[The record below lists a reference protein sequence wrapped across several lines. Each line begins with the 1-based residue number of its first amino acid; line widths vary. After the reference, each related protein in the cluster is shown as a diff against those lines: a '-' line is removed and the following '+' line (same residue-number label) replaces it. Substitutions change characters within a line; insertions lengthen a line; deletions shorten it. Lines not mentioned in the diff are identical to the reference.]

1 MRSLYSTCMLFLFC
15 LNLYLSPSSCLSI
28 AVCYKIQKY
37 FWDFDNVQLFFSLV
51 SIEGWWVWADMQ
63 YSHKISFH
71 KTPLWD
77 TWLFW
82 TFWGLQNTVE
92 YHFHFQF
99 IFTFLSRQKRNQSL
113 QKVLTT
119 IVESWVRLALFL
131 CFPQYLKRITSS
143 YDFHTKNRQCP
154 PLPNEPLCDNLI
166 AESCYIPS
174 DIVSIPASQAR
185 YSVWQRWHIIIPST
199 MRFLLVIQLFL
210 NEQHDGSCN
219 YTHHAKE
226 QWGAFPWFPSTGTS
240 YCLSTKFT
248 KMHCS
253 GHVARLQ

>member
-1 MRSLYSTCMLFLFC
+1 MGSLYSTCMLFLFC

-99 IFTFLSRQKRNQSL
+99 IFTFLSRQKPEFA
-113 QKVLTT
+113 KG
-119 IVESWVRLALFL
+119 
-131 CFPQYLKRITSS
+131 S
-143 YDFHTKNRQCP
+143 YHHSGKLGQ
-154 PLPNEPLCDNLI
+154 
-166 AESCYIPS
+166 
-174 DIVSIPASQAR
+174 VSI
-185 YSVWQRWHIIIPST
+185 IPLFSPISKKNNI
-199 MRFLLVIQLFL
+199 FL
-210 NEQHDGSCN
+210 
-219 YTHHAKE
+219 
-226 QWGAFPWFPSTGTS
+226 W
-240 YCLSTKFT
+240 LS
-248 KMHCS
+248 H
-253 GHVARLQ
+253 